1 MMFSHGWFGGMM
13 GWGILFWIVII
24 LLLIW
29 VVKTLVGRQETSPT
43 TNDNGN
49 DNAEAILRKRYARG
63 EISREEFE
71 QMKNDLRR

>member
-1 MMFSHGWFGGMM
+1 MFSHGWFGGML
-13 GWGILFWIVII
+13 GLGILFWIVII

-29 VVKTLVGRQETSPT
+29 VVKSLVGNQETTPT
-43 TNDNGN
+43 TEVDND
-49 DNAEAILRKRYARG
+49 DKAEDILRKRYARG